1 MLSNGDL
8 VLDTVANSS
17 GDGDLYECVAS
28 FEQQNVTMARYR
40 LVDPYGH
47 SGTHVAKNM
56 QLTTLYYYY
65 FTWSGPLKIWMGIYF
80 GVSGGQIILVCGNI
94 SEL

>member
-1 MLSNGDL
+1 MQVVLSNGDL
-8 VLDTVANSS
+8 VLDTIANSS

-40 LVDPYGH
+40 LVNPHGQ

-56 QLTTLYYYY
+56 QLT
-65 FTWSGPLKIWMGIYF
+65 S
-80 GVSGGQIILVCGNI
+80 
-94 SEL
+94 